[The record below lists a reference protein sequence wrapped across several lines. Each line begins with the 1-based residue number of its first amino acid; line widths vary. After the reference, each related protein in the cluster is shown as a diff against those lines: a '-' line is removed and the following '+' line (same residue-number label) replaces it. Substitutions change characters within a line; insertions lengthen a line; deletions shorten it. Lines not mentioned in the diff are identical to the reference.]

1 MRNIVVITSHY
12 NPDTQ
17 QVITN
22 HRHATALMR
31 FILRYLTTIPT
42 VTMTPTTETHKM
54 PVFVVNTPQIT
65 NQIAETVLKHL
76 LFDDDANL
84 DDLLEL
90 PDRVI
95 RTVLNMGQ
103 MEPAYYISK
112 HVPAQQYHVF
122 QEHMLKA

>member
-1 MRNIVVITSHY
+1 
-12 NPDTQ
+12 
-17 QVITN
+17 
-22 HRHATALMR
+22 
-31 FILRYLTTIPT
+31 
-42 VTMTPTTETHKM
+42 M

-122 QEHMLKA
+122 QEHMLNT